1 MDIPDWAFEEAD
13 KHFIPV
19 QTEVTVAA
27 VREVVAKAIM
37 AATERE
43 RATIERLKGTLR
55 YIHTQAKT
63 RPSGDALTLS
73 VIERNAHA
81 ALDDGFQNRI
91 ASIKKQANDDFRS
104 IPHGG
109 TVS

>member
-1 MDIPDWAFEEAD
+1 MAKPEDIPQDVWD
-13 KHFIPV
+13 
-19 QTEVTVAA
+19 AA
-27 VREVVAKAIM
+27 VEATRYRDITLDEAIARAIM

-43 RATIERLKGTLR
+43 RATVERLKGTLR

-73 VIERNAHA
+73 VIERNTHA
-81 ALDDGFQNRI
+81 ALDDGFQSRI
-91 ASIKKQANDDFRS
+91 ASIKKQANDDFKS

-109 TVS
+109 FVA